1 VDDPWRRHLI
11 DPITIFA
18 LCKGAHTA
26 ISEGVELYK
35 QLKQDGKDVSGIL
48 GEVGSALSKFFT
60 HKDNL
65 IIAEAEAKKAPTKKI
80 SIDEESMDRIIR
92 AKQLNEMET
101 QLREM
106 IIYEM
111 DQGGLWS
118 DFTKMREVV
127 RKERLEEEKE
137 KKRMLLP
144 LNINVK
150 SWLKSIKLEP
160 RYALQF

>member
-1 VDDPWRRHLI
+1 MDDPWRRHLI

>member
-1 VDDPWRRHLI
+1 LI

-35 QLKQDGKDVSGIL
+35 QLKQDGRYVSGIL

-144 LNINVK
+144 LNINVR
-150 SWLKSIKLEP
+150 SWLKSIRLEL

>member
-1 VDDPWRRHLI
+1 VDDSWRGHLI

-35 QLKQDGKDVSGIL
+35 QLKQDGRDVSGIL

-144 LNINVK
+144 LNINVR

>member
-1 VDDPWRRHLI
+1 MDDPWRGHLI

-35 QLKQDGKDVSGIL
+35 QLKQDGRDVSGIL

-80 SIDEESMDRIIR
+80 SIEEESMDRIIR

-144 LNINVK
+144 LNIDVK
-150 SWLKSIKLEP
+150 NWLKSIKLEP

>member
-1 VDDPWRRHLI
+1 VI

-48 GEVGSALSKFFT
+48 GEVGSSLSKFFT

-65 IIAEAEAKKAPTKKI
+65 IIAEAEVKKNPSKKAT

-106 IIYEM
+106 IIYQM

-127 RKERLEEEKE
+127 RKERAEEEKQ
-137 KKRMLLP
+137 KKRMQQQ
-144 LNINVK
+144 LNIDVK
-150 SWLKSIKLEP
+150 SLLKNTRSGSLSQ
-160 RYALQF
+160 LLFLSF